1 MFLHTFVV
9 FNLMY
14 STTTSISNC
23 PPACSCS
30 DRSGIASIELI
41 CKAANLTRIPVM
53 IEEKESMMV
62 IKLDMNGNYLTKLLD
77 YEFYN
82 AGFKNVEVLSL
93 WNSNVK

>member
-1 MFLHTFVV
+1 
-9 FNLMY
+9 
-14 STTTSISNC
+14 
-23 PPACSCS
+23 
-30 DRSGIASIELI
+30 
-41 CKAANLTRIPVM
+41 M

-93 WNSNVK
+93 RNSNVK